1 VDKNEAFIR
10 FCKHAQLDPNY
21 TDEMRSFLR
30 LKYLEER
37 PLHEIS
43 GFLGIPVKQLEVM
56 DAEALRNQRRAQ
68 GMQ

>member
-1 VDKNEAFIR
+1 MDRNEAFIK
-10 FCKHAQLDPNY
+10 FCKRAQVDPNC

-43 GFLGIPVKQLEVM
+43 GFLGIPVKQLEIM
-56 DAEALRNQRRAQ
+56 DAEVLRDQRRAQ